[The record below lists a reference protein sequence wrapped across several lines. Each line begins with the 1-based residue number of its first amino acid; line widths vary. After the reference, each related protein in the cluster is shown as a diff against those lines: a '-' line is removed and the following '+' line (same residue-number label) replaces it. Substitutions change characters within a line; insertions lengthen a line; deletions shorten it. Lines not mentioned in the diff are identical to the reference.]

1 MTVDKFLK
9 AFKKCPG
16 CKSKIGIEYPLN
28 NAIGCVEC
36 YDLVCTIRYDDLTEV
51 RDVRLYKQ
59 IGGKNIYC
67 QFICSNQTMVIFQES
82 SDDILMEFDC
92 DEATMIK
99 LFKRPGQ
106 IEKYLILI

>member
-9 AFKKCPG
+9 TFKKCPG

-28 NAIGCVEC
+28 NAIGCIEC
-36 YDLVCTIRYDDLTEV
+36 YDLVCAIKYDDQTEV

-59 IGGKNIYC
+59 IGDKNICC
-67 QFICSNQTMVIFQES
+67 QFICLNQTMVIFQES
-82 SDDILMEFDC
+82 SADNLMEFDC
-92 DEATMIK
+92 DESTMIK